1 MRSVSLYAAQMSS
14 PKILILGGARSG
26 KSEAAEQLLADQPKV
41 TYLATGARSDDQAW
55 QERIETHQK
64 RRPATWETFE
74 TTDVS
79 CALGGVSGPVMWDC
93 VGTWLSAAMDDVG
106 AWDDQPTWRTE
117 LEDRVDLMLESWT
130 SYPAPLIAVTS
141 EVGLGVVPPT
151 TAGSTF
157 RDILGLVN
165 QKLAQRCDHVFFMI
179 AGRRVPLM
187 EMPTS
192 LSDLELPTDSA
203 PSGAQ

>member
-1 MRSVSLYAAQMSS
+1 MPS

-26 KSEAAEQLLADQPKV
+26 KSEAAEQLLADQQHV
-41 TYLATGARSDDQAW
+41 TYLATGRRSDDQAW
-55 QERIETHQK
+55 QDRIEIHKK
-64 RRPATWETFE
+64 RRPSCWETFE

-79 CALGGVSGPVMWDC
+79 CAFGAVSGPVMWDC
-93 VGTWLSAAMDDVG
+93 VGTWLAAAMDDVG
-106 AWDDQPTWRTE
+106 AWDDQPAWRKD
-117 LEDRVDLMLESWT
+117 LDDRVDQMLESWVA
-130 SYPAPLIAVTS
+130 YPDPLIAVTS

-165 QKLAQRCDHVFFMI
+165 QRIAERSDHVFFMI

-187 EMPTS
+187 PMPTT
-192 LSDLELPTDSA
+192 LDELTSA
-203 PSGAQ
+203 PEPVGD